1 MPRNVKLSL
10 NPNGNFWAKDK
21 ERFGFKML
29 TKMGWKDGKGLGKNE
44 DGNTSHIKVT
54 NKDDRKGV
62 GFVGAEDD
70 WIAHQDDFNSLLS
83 SLNGHF
89 QSKET
94 DTTEKPEPATKT
106 KKLQISKFRIYYK
119 KFFKGKDMSNYSS
132 NDLDAIL
139 GKRKKKVNKTTK
151 ERLKQLLNDDLYEN
165 TYTSKKSIQEYFSEK
180 MGNRTIQNRK
190 IDDNE
195 PEDDMKKSVMSDA
208 NCENI
213 IDSKLNTNGFS
224 VEEAENL
231 NEYNSEIS
239 EGKTEMCSSPPSN
252 TGLNE
257 DNESYNKDTVSLTKL
272 KNCNENESSNTLTEK
287 VKKGKKRKHLE
298 QDRNENSMEV
308 TATDTEVVDKKTKN
322 SFHKKKAKRE
332 HNIEIADGK
341 MDFHSNFHLRR
352 KVYYEIREFA
362 DAFPNSSVLSTIEK
376 CVNLHNNLND
386 SMIGTS
392 NLLFIAGYGN
402 ESLADA

>member
-10 NPNGNFWAKDK
+10 NPNGNLWAKDK

-44 DGNTSHIKVT
+44 DGNTSHIKVS

-70 WIAHQDDFNSLLS
+70 WIAHQDDFNSLLL

-139 GKRKKKVNKTTK
+139 GKKKKKVSKTTK

-180 MGNRTIQNRK
+180 MGNHIIQNKK

-195 PEDDMKKSVMSDA
+195 PEDNTNKSVMSDA
-208 NCENI
+208 SCENV
-213 IDSKLNTNGFS
+213 IDSKLTPNGFS
-224 VEEAENL
+224 VQSENL
-231 NEYNSEIS
+231 DEYNPEIS
-239 EGKTEMCSSPPSN
+239 EGKTEMCSSPPSD

-257 DNESYNKDTVSLTKL
+257 DNKSYNKDTVSVTKL
-272 KNCNENESSNTLTEK
+272 KICNENKSSNTLTER

-298 QDRNENSMEV
+298 QDCNENSMKV
-308 TATDTEVVDKKTKN
+308 TAMDTEVADKKTKN
-322 SFHKKKAKRE
+322 SFRKKKAKRE
-332 HNIEIADGK
+332 RNIEVADSK
-341 MDFHSNFHLRR
+341 IDFHPNFHLRR

-362 DAFPNSSVLSTIEK
+362 DTFPNSSVLSTIEK
-376 CVNLHNNLND
+376 CVNLHNNVNN

-392 NLLFIAGYGN
+392 NLLFITGYGN
-402 ESLADA
+402 GSLADA